1 VPWRKTNLPKHHN
14 PQLRK
19 LRKNL
24 TKSFLRKSKAME
36 KLKAL
41 AWYWQL
47 LICIG
52 ISSAMYY
59 GVYYFY
65 TSGVWAEVQAVNDQV
80 IALQSK
86 NEAAKIA
93 TQRINEFRSLYAT
106 KQQEYD
112 ELKVLLPEEQ
122 EITNVLQSM
131 QDTAKESHLIVNR
144 FSPKDATQQDFVMA
158 KSVEIEVD
166 SNFDNLRIFF
176 EKIKNLQ
183 RVVSITDFGLKQ
195 LDKQTA
201 DRTLHAQF
209 LLTTYYAS
217 PENLTPAA
225 IAPVAGQ
232 PVAAPVAGQ
241 PVAAP
246 VAGQP
251 APPAPA
257 K

>member
-1 VPWRKTNLPKHHN
+1 
-14 PQLRK
+14 
-19 LRKNL
+19 
-24 TKSFLRKSKAME
+24 ME

-47 LICIG
+47 VVCVG
-52 ISSAMYY
+52 IASVMYF

-65 TSGVWAEVQAVNDQV
+65 TSGVWAEVQAINDQV
-80 IALQSK
+80 ASLQAK
-86 NEAAKIA
+86 NETAKIT
-93 TQRINEFRSLYAT
+93 TQRINEFRSLYAS

-122 EITNVLQSM
+122 EITNVLQGL
-131 QDTAKESHLIVNR
+131 QDTAKESRLVVNR

-166 SNFDNLRIFF
+166 SNFNNLRSFF
-176 EKIKNLQ
+176 DKMAKLQ
-183 RVVSITDFGLKQ
+183 RVISITDFSLKQ
-195 LDKQTA
+195 LEKQTA

-217 PENLTPAA
+217 PENLTPPP
-225 IAPVAGQ
+225 IAGQ
-232 PVAAPVAGQ
+232 PAPNGQ
-241 PVAAP
+241 PVPPAAP
-246 VAGQP
+246 NGQPVPPPAPNGQP